1 MKFPSLIKTP
11 RNKKFNF
18 EPRHYDP
25 VKEDL
30 EQRISK
36 TKNNIKENVSYK
48 LFKRKEENS
57 FLKPKNL
64 QLFLMLLFSIISIGW
79 LFYGNIIFI
88 LFLII
93 PLIYFFNSNK
103 RSKKFN
109 EKSNS

>member
-1 MKFPSLIKTP
+1 MKFPSLIKIP

-25 VKEDL
+25 TKEDL

-36 TKNNIKENVSYK
+36 TKNNKKENFSYN
-48 LFKRKEENS
+48 LFKSKEENS
-57 FLKPKNL
+57 FLKPRNL

-93 PLIYFFNSNK
+93 PLIYFFKSIK
-103 RSKKFN
+103 RTKKV
-109 EKSNS
+109 